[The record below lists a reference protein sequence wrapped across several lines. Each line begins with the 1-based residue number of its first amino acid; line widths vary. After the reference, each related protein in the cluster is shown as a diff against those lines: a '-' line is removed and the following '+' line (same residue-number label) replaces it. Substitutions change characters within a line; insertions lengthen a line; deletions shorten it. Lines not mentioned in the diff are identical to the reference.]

1 MIECEEVLESG
12 EDMENDREDSSSGR
26 YEDSGPEG
34 DDVHNDEVN
43 NTVVFMND
51 FDDSEGG
58 NASDDS
64 EHDNTVVFMDNSND
78 SDASYAS
85 AYA

>member
-1 MIECEEVLESG
+1 MECEEVLESV
-12 EDMENDREDSSSGR
+12 EDMENDRDDSSSGR
-26 YEDSGPEG
+26 CEDSGPDE

-58 NASDDS
+58 NSSDDS
-64 EHDNTVVFMDNSND
+64 EHDNTVVFMDD
-78 SDASYAS
+78 SDDSGTS

>member
-1 MIECEEVLESG
+1 MECEEVLESV
-12 EDMENDREDSSSGR
+12 EDMENDREDSSSDR
-26 YEDSGPEG
+26 YEESGPEG
-34 DDVHNDEVN
+34 DDVQNDEFN

-51 FDDSEGG
+51 SDDSERG

-64 EHDNTVVFMDNSND
+64 EHDNTVVFMDD
-78 SDASYAS
+78 SDDSGTS